1 MLKSDGL
8 AAPTPGSLVFEGMTL
23 AWVRDGLNAQSPRRL
38 LPMIAVPALEDAV
51 MTAHSKST
59 TSMKTTSMK
68 MTYMRTMRG
77 SPYGRCA
84 RVSMCMDE

>member
-59 TSMKTTSMK
+59 TSMK